1 MSFVIA
7 VPQTV
12 MTAASDLVDIGSTI
26 TAANNAA
33 AAPTVGVL
41 AAGADEVSAQIAALF
56 GSHAQAY
63 RTVSAEAAAFHEQF
77 VGALRAGAAAY
88 ASAEAANASP
98 LQAVQQDA
106 LNAVNAPAQSLL
118 GRPLI
123 GNGAN
128 SRAAAVTAVAEH
140 QPALAAVTAGRGV
153 AGAAGSG
160 TINGHGGNGG
170 KGGDATLIGNGGDGG
185 AGGGGP
191 GTPGSG
197 GDGGTG
203 GTLFGQDGAQ
213 GPPG

>member
-7 VPQTV
+7 VPETV
-12 MTAASDLVDIGSTI
+12 TTAASDLVDIGSTI

-77 VGALRAGAAAY
+77 VRALRAGAAAY
-88 ASAEAANASP
+88 ASTEAANASP
-98 LQAVQQDA
+98 LQAVEQDA

-123 GNGAN
+123 GNGTN
-128 SRAAAVTAVAEH
+128 STT
-140 QPALAAVTAGRGV
+140 PGV
-153 AGAAGSG
+153 PGGPG
-160 TINGHGGNGG
+160 GLLFGNGGNGYS
-170 KGGDATLIGNGGDGG
+170 
-185 AGGGGP
+185 
-191 GTPGSG
+191 GTT
-197 GDGGTG
+197 TG
-203 GTLFGQDGAQ
+203 RGRHQRRKRRVDRQRRGRRGR
-213 GPPG
+213 